1 MAINIH
7 DCGNC
12 ALQCDQIPN
21 SDYYIVKLQ
30 KSRWRE
36 SNIAISPKH
45 SDICSTSDT
54 SSKELKN
61 LCSSSSEKS
70 KVCSKDSLYKDALN
84 ESKLFDKEQE
94 QYQECHTSPVCEH
107 HSVNYNES
115 DETTSCTTDE
125 SSRESLYTCAD
136 EHYSE
141 CFKMKESESLVDE
154 LLNQLPRTQYVDES
168 RKYWEMMLHCERAAF
183 RRAASNLPLPSRE
196 ARFYW
201 HLYSTATK
209 HSPLYQKELNQAFR
223 ITLSK
228 LIHRQR
234 NKKGVAIWEQLVR
247 IKTYD
252 GIGRKNLIN
261 NLVRFLC
268 TQPRLESICLEG
280 LSLTPDEG
288 IRLLSALYHS
298 RKTMRCV
305 YCWRTFEKMVNIGD
319 RDESRSRTHKKID
332 KYDWFRAIGT
342 LKFLTTLSV
351 NYAYIATPSGDL
363 LILLAKK
370 LGQNWFWLQL
380 LCTEEDIIQRQN
392 GGTKITKNVIP
403 DVGWKEVHL
412 WAPALKVQ
420 YAIIGIPNYDIHKWF
435 YTKSTQVHT
444 FTLSTSI
451 DFKFQQPWYLNCTF
465 KSLYSW
471 HSDSLEVHS
480 VNMQLQ
486 EVLHD
491 DIDKEQW
498 MKSIKCLMVCFKH
511 DFEKM
516 GVKFAIDFY
525 CM

>member
-125 SSRESLYTCAD
+125 SSR
-136 EHYSE
+136 
-141 CFKMKESESLVDE
+141 
-154 LLNQLPRTQYVDES
+154 
-168 RKYWEMMLHCERAAF
+168 
-183 RRAASNLPLPSRE
+183 
-196 ARFYW
+196 
-201 HLYSTATK
+201 
-209 HSPLYQKELNQAFR
+209 
-223 ITLSK
+223 

-471 HSDSLEVHS
+471 HSDSLVYLCLQLWHNRENLDNQLKNLFVNLPSLRVFEFIGEIRKLKTLCSMCLQIRSCCCKVHS